1 MLPSS
6 TATVENCVAGSY
18 NQDNALPLD
27 CSSSGGEVGAVFTK
41 RGKPEIPVGESTKVG
56 SQVGW

>member
-1 MLPSS
+1 MF
-6 TATVENCVAGSY
+6 TAHTKY
-18 NQDNALPLD
+18 NLGRHALPLD

-56 SQVGW
+56 SQVGWYPRDTS